1 MQQNANTIMNIQ
13 RWIARRETSWRQL
26 EVLLKQSEKRGL
38 KSLKSEQVRQMASLY
53 RSVSADLARAQ
64 SYQISSAV
72 IKDLRELT
80 SRGYS
85 QIYQGSRRQEWKE
98 IGDFYRYGFPEVVQQ
113 CWGYITVATLL
124 FFLGGAV
131 GWWYAWRD
139 ESFMTLVLGSGFV
152 EQVRASQ
159 ELWTVSIMGQEP
171 VASSSIM
178 INNIAVSLGA
188 IVGGITMFIQQIPLL
203 TPPGGFTV
211 YLLAFNGV
219 MIGCVAALVAQVGLA
234 YDLWAFV
241 FPHGALELPAIFF
254 AGGAGLLL
262 ARGILL
268 PGQYRRMDALKVYGL
283 QAAKLLYGIVPM
295 LVIAGIIEGFFS
307 PQTWIPNEVKYVV
320 GTALFVVL
328 VQYCRR
334 QRPDVVE

>member
-1 MQQNANTIMNIQ
+1 
-13 RWIARRETSWRQL
+13 
-26 EVLLKQSEKRGL
+26 
-38 KSLKSEQVRQMASLY
+38 MASLY

-64 SYQISSAV
+64 SHQISPAV
-72 IKDLRELT
+72 VKDLGELT

-85 QIYQGSRRQEWKE
+85 QIYQGSRKQEWKE

-113 CWGYITVATLL
+113 CWGYIAVATLL
-124 FFLGGAV
+124 FLLGSAV
-131 GWWYAWRD
+131 GWWYAWQD

-152 EQVRASQ
+152 EEVRESQ
-159 ELWTVSIMGQEP
+159 ELWTVSIMGVEP
-171 VASSSIM
+171 IASSGIM
-178 INNIAVSLGA
+178 INNIRVSFIAL
-188 IVGGITMFIQQIPLL
+188 IGGITMFIREIPLL
-203 TPPGGFTV
+203 TPPGAFTV

-268 PGQYRRMDALKVYGL
+268 PGQYRRVDALKIYGL
-283 QAAKLLYGIVPM
+283 QAAKLVYGIVPM
-295 LVIAGIIEGFFS
+295 LVIAGVIEGFFS
-307 PQTWIPNEVKYVV
+307 PQTWIPNEVKYVA
-320 GTALFVVL
+320 GTALFIVL
-328 VQYCRR
+328 MRYCRR
-334 QRPDVVE
+334 QRPDVVA